1 MKDIRQQILLILA
14 INSAM
19 VFCSEKGHFKG
30 MRFRHVIKHYVIQ
43 AGDTDSVRAA
53 EDLTLKG
60 KHYSQL
66 DTRLL
71 AEIIFFLL
79 HYFAI
84 LCIFQMPFDI

>member
-1 MKDIRQQILLILA
+1 
-14 INSAM
+14 M